1 MPPPKRKL
9 GSLCQACKK
18 HSQIAQ
24 HLRLPNARTQPKFT
38 TRTKFARRQS
48 ETTIQHTSYNTQAHS
63 QPSCLPLVRIRL
75 VTDSAGFALILTMSH
90 AIGDGATLYQIH
102 KQFSDGAVAMDATRK
117 NKDFYPT
124 IDCSN
129 LQLCSFAGISETS
142 PRPWPSTWQYTRASM
157 TREANSRRAV
167 RPRTYEKKREK
178 PVTKN

>member
-1 MPPPKRKL
+1 MRK
-9 GSLCQACKK
+9 
-18 HSQIAQ
+18 
-24 HLRLPNARTQPKFT
+24 
-38 TRTKFARRQS
+38 RRQGTRR
-48 ETTIQHTSYNTQAHS
+48 EPTIALINIVFLMLVFFMVAGTLST
-63 QPSCLPLVRIRL
+63 PLDKDVPLVRIRL

-124 IDCSN
+124 IDCGN